1 MIKWMKGNMNNNKY
15 KEIEEQ
21 NNNMLRWMEKQF

>member
-1 MIKWMKGNMNNNKY
+1 MKGNIHNNKY

-21 NNNMLRWMEKQF
+21 NNNILRWMEKQFQEVN

>member
-1 MIKWMKGNMNNNKY
+1 MKANMNNNRY

-21 NNNMLRWMEKQF
+21 NNNILRWMEKQFQEVN